1 MSSLLSKIK
10 NNQKVIIASFLG
22 VYFCF
27 VLTPLIP
34 IFSFDYHNHQ
44 RIFQVI
50 LITCIFIV
58 SLFLFLFKSKFKLNL
73 SKKTFIA
80 IVCFLTFG
88 LLSTLLSDEKLFSLM
103 YIVHFILLFNLLVIS
118 TNVKTKQAI
127 LCFIYILVAAH
138 ISLILICFLNIIFSL
153 NDGSGLNRYNIY
165 VGFINVRFFNQVQI
179 FILPLLLL
187 LLKNKHINKLIIFSI
202 ALNLLLMFI
211 GHARGALL
219 SWTVLLCFIVLSNS
233 SLKKQAITSMYI
245 SIFSYLLFLYLNYLT
260 DSAVTVIKTNTGG
273 RYELWFN
280 TLSKLN
286 WSHFIIGNGPG
297 VFEGTINNLRP
308 FGHPHNSLIE
318 VLNEWGGLA
327 LLVITY
333 LIFNTYKDAYQYLRT
348 HKKDTLTSV
357 IFYSWL
363 AGVIYS
369 LFSGVHVM
377 PVSQTLLFITWGLLL
392 GRINSGSSLKF
403 TKNKNLKIMLSI
415 LAIALFTMYL
425 FLCFKSYYI
434 VDPDEGYIS
443 GPKFWSVSKRF

>member
-1 MSSLLSKIK
+1 
-10 NNQKVIIASFLG
+10 
-22 VYFCF
+22 
-27 VLTPLIP
+27 
-34 IFSFDYHNHQ
+34 
-44 RIFQVI
+44 
-50 LITCIFIV
+50 V
-58 SLFLFLFKSKFKLNL
+58 SLCLFLSKSKFKLNI
-73 SKKTFIA
+73 SKNAFLA
-80 IVCFLTFG
+80 ISYFLIFG
-88 LLSTLLSDEKLFSLM
+88 LFSTIFSDEKLFSLM
-103 YIVHFILLFNLLVIS
+103 YIIHFILLFHLLIIS
-118 TNVKTKQAI
+118 TNIKTKQAI

-187 LLKNKHINKLIIFSI
+187 LLKNKHINKLIVFSI

-219 SWTVLLCFIVLSNS
+219 SWGVLLCFIILSNS
-233 SLKKQAITSMYI
+233 SLKKQAITSIYI
-245 SIFSYLLFLYLNYLT
+245 SVFSYLLFLYLNSLT
-260 DSAVTVIKTNTGG
+260 SSGITVLKTTSGG

-280 TLSKLN
+280 TLSTLN

-297 VFEGTINNLRP
+297 IFEGTINNSRP

-318 VLNEWGGLA
+318 VLIEWGGLA
-327 LLVITY
+327 LLAIACLILNTLKHTY
-333 LIFNTYKDAYQYLRT
+333 EYLKT

-363 AGVIYS
+363 AGIIYS

-377 PVSQTLLFITWGLLL
+377 PVSQTLLFVTWGILL
-392 GRINSGSSLKF
+392 GRINNGCSFKF
-403 TKNKNLKIMLSI
+403 TKNKNIKMMLCI
-415 LAIALFTMYL
+415 LAITLFTMYL

-434 VDPDEGYIS
+434 IDPDKGYIS
-443 GPKFWSVSKRF
+443 GSKFWSVSKRFEL